1 VVFFADLRYFSPNLP
16 GKKRWANR
24 SLTANRRSGPKLV
37 QSRDKARAGSNEA
50 RVDGGTFA
58 KRRFTVIGLK
68 FWRNTRLSFK
78 KLFAATNFGLELVYD
93 VAFNW
98 LQNCYTL
105 LHPL

>member
-1 VVFFADLRYFSPNLP
+1 VFFPDLRYFSPNLP

-58 KRRFTVIGLK
+58 KRRFTVITLK
-68 FWRNTRLSFK
+68 FLMEYALSIQNVVR
-78 KLFAATNFGLELVYD
+78 TDQNRSRIGIQFGL
-93 VAFNW
+93 
-98 LQNCYTL
+98 
-105 LHPL
+105 